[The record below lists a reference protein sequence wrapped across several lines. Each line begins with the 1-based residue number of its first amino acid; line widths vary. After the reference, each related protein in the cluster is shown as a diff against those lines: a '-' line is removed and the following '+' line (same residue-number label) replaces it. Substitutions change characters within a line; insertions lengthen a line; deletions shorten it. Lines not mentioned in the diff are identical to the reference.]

1 MKSFEHFLS
10 QLATIPD
17 PRRAEGKLYQLP
29 HVLLFSI
36 FAIVSGANSYRG
48 IRTFIKVHRP
58 QLNRA
63 FKIRWKRPPAHTAIR
78 YILQGLS
85 PADVE
90 NVFRQ
95 HAADLNHAGSGLG
108 MHVVAF
114 DGKALKGS
122 FDNFNDVKAKQVLS
136 AFAVNTALVL
146 AHIEID
152 EKSNEIPAVQ
162 KLLEEL
168 DVAGHIVTCDAMH
181 CQKKPS
187 KPPPPNAH
195 LIVQLKDNQ
204 LTLRQKVEAA
214 CNTTM
219 PLSGVRTVDEKRRNR
234 HETRTI
240 AVFDATPAVVGTQW
254 EPYVAAVVQV
264 ERIVHAFQPA
274 TGLWRT
280 SAETSFYLCN
290 CMIDA
295 NRAAIAVRMHWGI
308 ENKFHYTRDVTLRE
322 DASRI
327 RKNPGVFARIRSFA
341 YNILRFNQSDTIPQD
356 RYAAALGGLK
366 SIFSMTFSK

>member
-1 MKSFEHFLS
+1 
-10 QLATIPD
+10 
-17 PRRAEGKLYQLP
+17 
-29 HVLLFSI
+29 
-36 FAIVSGANSYRG
+36 VSGANSYRG

-85 PADVE
+85 TADVE

-152 EKSNEIPAVQ
+152 EKSNEDPAVQ

-181 CQKKPS
+181 CQKKTFEAAAAA
-187 KPPPPNAH
+187 NAH

-274 TGLWRT
+274 TGLWKT

-295 NRAAIAVRMHWGI
+295 NRAAIA
-308 ENKFHYTRDVTLRE
+308 
-322 DASRI
+322 
-327 RKNPGVFARIRSFA
+327 RSH
-341 YNILRFNQSDTIPQD
+341 
-356 RYAAALGGLK
+356 ALGDRK
-366 SIFSMTFSK
+366 